1 MGSSHHHHHHSS
13 GLVPR
18 GSHMRIALMQHTA
31 RPLDPQ
37 HNLDLIDDAAAR
49 ASEQGAQLLLTPE
62 LFGFGYVPSQICA
75 QVSAEQVDAARSR
88 LRGIARDRG
97 IALVWSLPGPE
108 GPEQRGITAELAD
121 EHGEVLASYQK
132 VQLYGPEEKAA
143 FVPGEQPP
151 PVLSWGGRQLSLLVA
166 YDVEF
171 PEMVRAAAARGA
183 QLVLVP
189 TALAGDETSVPGI
202 LLPARAVENG
212 ITLAYAN
219 HCGPEG
225 GLVFDGG
232 SVVVGPA
239 GQPLGELGVEPGLLV
254 VDLPDQSQDAGS
266 DSADYLQDRRAE
278 LHRNWL

>member
-1 MGSSHHHHHHSS
+1 
-13 GLVPR
+13 
-18 GSHMRIALMQHTA
+18 MRIALMQNTA
-31 RPLDPQ
+31 RPLESQ
-37 HNLDLIDDAAAR
+37 HNLDLIDDAAAQAR
-49 ASEQGAQLLLTPE
+49 EQGAQLLLTPE
-62 LFGFGYVPSQICA
+62 LFGFGYVPSQIRE

-88 LRGIARDRG
+88 LRGIARAHG
-97 IALVWSLPGPE
+97 MAMVWSLPGSE
-108 GPEQRGITAELAD
+108 APEQRGITAEFAD

-143 FVPGEQPP
+143 FLPGDQPP
-151 PVLSWGGRQLSLLVA
+151 PVFSWGGRQLGLLVC

-171 PEMVRAAAARGA
+171 PEMVRAAAVRGA

-189 TALAGDETSVPGI
+189 TALAGDETSVPGV

-225 GLVFDGG
+225 GLIFDGR
-232 SVVVGPA
+232 SVVVGPS
-239 GQPLGELGVEPGLLV
+239 GRPLGELDETPGLLV
-254 VDLPDQSQDAGS
+254 VDLPDLTQDTGS
-266 DSADYLQDRRAE
+266 GSADYLQDRRAE